1 MNATRKLDL
10 YLESFNQ
17 RLRSLRLLQG
27 SAVLALVLLVVGGIG
42 AWFSAESG
50 FASTTTNAFRI
61 LLVLALVFAS
71 LRFLVDPLQQLKASL
86 SQLVEKRVPDFNGR
100 VETYSQMKAENN
112 PFLDLLAEDALK
124 ISDSHPVAVRVP
136 QKELNVAGGVL
147 AASVLLLLYLLQA

>member
-61 LLVLALVFAS
+61 LLVLALVHECQPRRLTAHAEVQTR
-71 LRFLVDPLQQLKASL
+71 LRGRR
-86 SQLVEKRVPDFNGR
+86 EKVREEQRRDEGR
-100 VETYSQMKAENN
+100 AEGRR
-112 PFLDLLAEDALK
+112 
-124 ISDSHPVAVRVP
+124 ISERLGRAARGR
-136 QKELNVAGGVL
+136 GG
-147 AASVLLLLYLLQA
+147 S